1 MKNLLKK
8 LREVEADKLLHFIA
22 GMVIFMVLF
31 RVFLAFLPMRCAF
44 VLAYPLSILASYLKE
59 LIYDR
64 KMGKGVYNIKDFYA
78 GLIGSTAALCLDLLL
93 LLRGLL

>member
-1 MKNLLKK
+1 MKK
-8 LREVEADKLLHFIA
+8 LISKIREIKSDKLLHFIA
-22 GMVIFMVLF
+22 GIVIFMVLF
-31 RVFLAFLPMRCAF
+31 RAFLIFLPMRCAF

-78 GLIGSTAALCLDLLL
+78 GLIGSTVALCLDLLL